1 MKKEFVLSYVSIATV
16 FVLCIISLVQCNWFG
31 LFCNVMWLFIA
42 YMVLFTGKRIS
53 AIRRDNH
60 FASLL
65 NSKLIEIIAELAAED
80 GKVDT
85 VFDKINR
92 ARDEVYKE
100 SKQEE

>member
-1 MKKEFVLSYVSIATV
+1 MKKGFVLSYVSIATV

-42 YMVLFTGKRIS
+42 YMVLLTGKRIS
-53 AIRRDNH
+53 AIRRENH

-65 NSKLIEIIAELAAED
+65 NSKLIDIIAELAAED

-92 ARDEVYKE
+92 AREEACKE